1 MRHENI
7 TSQSEETHGMNAWFT
22 KLLDL
27 TALPGD
33 VDKMCERLDQLTHE
47 GGFTYFCHLKLK
59 CEIIDYQTNLPLD
72 WQETFLRQRR
82 ILQAPEVINARRRRV
97 IYSWSEQGR
106 QKNPTETTKLMRRLS
121 RKLGIRSGVTVPIAT
136 GFGHQALFSLYSPSE
151 VPADISGT
159 DPVLAATAVAQL
171 HVRLKHARTQTTTAS
186 LNPKETRCLRWIAEG
201 KSISVVAD
209 LEGLSY
215 GGVRFVIQNAK
226 EALGAVSLAQATA
239 AAKERQ
245 LI

>member
-1 MRHENI
+1 
-7 TSQSEETHGMNAWFT
+7 MNAWFT

-27 TALPGD
+27 TALPGNLD
-33 VDKMCERLDQLTHE
+33 QIFDGLDQLTKE
-47 GGFTYFCHLKLK
+47 GGFAYFCHLKLK
-59 CEIIDYQTNLPLD
+59 SEIIDYQTNLPPC
-72 WQETFLRQRR
+72 WQNAFLSERQ
-82 ILQAPEVINARRRRV
+82 ILQDPEVIKARRRV
-97 IYSWSEQGR
+97 IYSWSEQKKS
-106 QKNPTETTKLMRRLS
+106 KNLTEPMKTMNRVS
-121 RKLGIRSGVTVPIAT
+121 RELGIRSGVTVPIAT
-136 GFGHQALFSLYSPSE
+136 GFGHQAMLSLYSKSK
-151 VPADISGT
+151 VPKDISNT

-171 HVRLKHARTQTTTAS
+171 HIRLKHARTQTTTAR

>member
-7 TSQSEETHGMNAWFT
+7 TSQSKETHGMNAWFT

-33 VDKMCERLDQLTHE
+33 VEQICERLDQLTQE
-47 GGFTYFCHLKLK
+47 GGFAYFCYLKLK
-59 CEIIDYQTNLPLD
+59 CEIIDYQTNLPLE
-72 WQETFLRQRR
+72 WQETFLRERR

-97 IYSWSEQGR
+97 IYSWPEQEK
-106 QKNPTETTKLMRRLS
+106 QKNPSETTKSMRKVS

-136 GFGHQALFSLYSPSE
+136 GFGHQAIFSLYSPSE

-171 HVRLKHARTQTTTAS
+171 HVRLKHARTQTTAS

>member
-1 MRHENI
+1 
-7 TSQSEETHGMNAWFT
+7 MNAWFT

-33 VDKMCERLDQLTHE
+33 VEQICERLDQLTQE
-47 GGFTYFCHLKLK
+47 GGFAYFCYLKLN

-72 WQETFLRQRR
+72 WQETFLRERR

-97 IYSWSEQGR
+97 IYSWPEQET
-106 QKNPTETTKLMRRLS
+106 QKNPTETTKSMRKVS

-136 GFGHQALFSLYSPSE
+136 GFGHQALFSLYSLSE

-171 HVRLKHARTQTTTAS
+171 HIRLKHARTQTTTAS

>member
-1 MRHENI
+1 
-7 TSQSEETHGMNAWFT
+7 MNAWFT

-27 TALPGD
+27 TALPGNAD
-33 VDKMCERLDQLTHE
+33 QICERLHQLTQE
-47 GGFTYFCHLKLK
+47 GGFAYFCYLKLT
-59 CEIIDYQTNLPLD
+59 CEIIDYRTNLPPE
-72 WQETFLRQRR
+72 WQETTLRERR

-97 IYSWSEQGR
+97 IHSWSEQNK
-106 QKNPTETTKLMRRLS
+106 QKNPTEAMKSMQRVS

-136 GFGHQALFSLYSPSE
+136 GFGHQAIFSLYSRSQ
-151 VPADISGT
+151 VPEDISGT

-171 HVRLKHARTQTTTAS
+171 HVRLKHARTPTTAAS
-186 LNPKETRCLRWIAEG
+186 LNPKEARCLRWIAEG
-201 KSISVVAD
+201 KSISVIAD